1 MFTGLRRVHLD
12 KYYNTPFAFL
22 LLLTHLCRSTLSRVL
37 MKCFEMRK
45 CLLIIGLIGFT
56 NVYGQWKEY
65 TPVGYQLKDSL
76 NYNLKDYVNPEYHY
90 REFEALFHFTG
101 DFSRRSSD
109 SYSYSDKSNSNS
121 LSPDISFSSFSLH
134 NTLHRQQQTSW
145 QLLGGFNAW
154 NTSREYDG
162 YKTTVNTFSGG
173 VNLNFDNQIRFYRG
187 NRYLGIGL
195 NSYLSYKRESSE
207 SELSGLSLS
216 GNEDR
221 STFVG
226 LFVQPEISIGLGR
239 IEETSNAWLAV
250 HLLRALQRNNRL
262 VVLPTTQDIKDLSD
276 LVARLRNSR
285 SFDNRY
291 RLVSDLTALDSAL
304 HVAGLISTADISAFS
319 AINDVWIY
327 SNRPGRL
334 SGNRFYLGVS
344 PGITWSHL
352 DSKAI
357 SRVAIEDTVTV
368 DSVNEDNFLNFD
380 LIAGFICEKPIN
392 MEWQRSFSVNARGGL
407 RTTETTSQYE
417 AGLSPFALLS
427 TLFGYGYYPDTRTS
441 IKFSVKGNIEWQSV
455 KSGDEPLGSHSEKFE
470 LEELNWNLGAN
481 TVFQYYL
488 SPSLRF
494 NLNASINYDT
504 NHQTANME
512 YQVSGYRP
520 ALQDITIDDKLF
532 SLSYSASVVYMIW

>member
-1 MFTGLRRVHLD
+1 
-12 KYYNTPFAFL
+12 
-22 LLLTHLCRSTLSRVL
+22 
-37 MKCFEMRK
+37 MRK
-45 CLLIIGLIGFT
+45 WLLFIGLISFSS
-56 NVYGQWKEY
+56 VYGQWKEY
-65 TPVGYQLKDSL
+65 TPGAYQLKDSL

-101 DFSRRSSD
+101 DFSHRSSD
-109 SYSYSDKSNSNS
+109 SYSYSDKSTTNN
-121 LSPDISFSSFSLH
+121 LSPDISFSSFSIH

-154 NTSREYDG
+154 NSSREYDG
-162 YKTTVNTFSGG
+162 YKATENTFSGG
-173 VNLNFDNQIRFYRG
+173 ANLNYDNHTRFYRG
-187 NRYLGIGL
+187 NKYLGIGL
-195 NSYLSYKRESSE
+195 NTYLSYKRESSK
-207 SELSGLSLS
+207 SELSGLSS
-216 GNEDR
+216 YGNENR

-226 LFVQPEISIGLGR
+226 VFVQPDISIGLGR

-262 VVLPTTQDIKDLSD
+262 TVLPTTHDIKDFSD

-285 SFDNRY
+285 SFDNRF

-304 HVAGLISTADISAFS
+304 RVSGIISKDDIAAFS

-334 SGNRFYLGVS
+334 SGNRFYLGIS
-344 PGITWSHL
+344 PGITWSRL
-352 DSKAI
+352 DSKIIDQASI
-357 SRVAIEDTVTV
+357 GDTVTI
-368 DSVNEDNFLNFD
+368 DSVTEDHFLNFD
-380 LIAGFICEKPIN
+380 LIAGFISEKPIN
-392 MEWQRSFSVNARGGL
+392 MEWQRSFSVSARGGL
-407 RTTETTSQYE
+407 RTTEATSHYD

-441 IKFSVKGNIEWQSV
+441 IKFSVKGSIEWQSV
-455 KSGDEPLGSHSEKFE
+455 KSDDEPLGSLSEKFQ

-494 NLNASINYDT
+494 NLNASINYET
-504 NHQTANME
+504 NHQTTNME

-520 ALQDITIDDKLF
+520 ALQDKTTDDKLF
-532 SLSYSASVVYMIW
+532 YLSYSASVIYMIW